1 MTLGTWLALF
11 VTLVATAELVRA
23 LRHRALRQERWRR
36 FFRHRTTT
44 WGLGILVFLV
54 LVAVAAPLI
63 APFDPNKQLDIVH
76 LKNHSPSWT
85 FLLGT
90 DVLSRDVWSRTV
102 YGARVSLGIGAL
114 GALVAVALGTFVGA
128 VAGYYQRWI
137 DAVLMRG
144 VDVGLAL
151 PRIFILLMAV
161 ALWDGLPFAALI
173 IVIGLTSWFGTSRLV
188 RAEVLS
194 LRQRDFVVAARALGA
209 GSGRVIFRHV
219 LPNAAAPIIVSA
231 ALGVGNVLLLEAS
244 LSFLGIGVKP
254 PDPTW
259 GNMIADNAPSIYTAP
274 WSTLFP
280 GLAIS
285 LVVLSLNAVADG
297 VRDALDPREEAA

>member
-1 MTLGTWLALF
+1 MAALF
-11 VTLVATAELVRA
+11 SAPDHDL
-23 LRHRALRQERWRR
+23 
-36 FFRHRTTT
+36 
-44 WGLGILVFLV
+44 GLGILVFLV

-219 LPNAAAPIIVSA
+219 LRTPPRRSSSPPRWASGTCSCSKRPCPSSDRRQAAGPD
-231 ALGVGNVLLLEAS
+231 LGQH
-244 LSFLGIGVKP
+244 
-254 PDPTW
+254 DC
-259 GNMIADNAPSIYTAP
+259 
-274 WSTLFP
+274 
-280 GLAIS
+280 
-285 LVVLSLNAVADG
+285 
-297 VRDALDPREEAA
+297 R